1 MDEEVHMARRV
12 FISFR
17 FSDGEKYKT
26 KLCELFDGETKVI
39 NCSENEDRSGM
50 SEETIQKYLYSKLK
64 TTSVTIIIITPQA
77 INHKKDMWGRYD
89 DWMYNEI
96 RYSLEDRENN
106 RCNGIVAVY
115 TPEAKEML
123 MKETLHTCDVCK
135 QESTVSTIFD
145 VDNLF
150 RKNMMNVKKAY
161 KTNPCEGIYDSDKDS
176 YCSLVEWEE
185 FKKNYNKYID
195 KAIDKREH
203 KERYTLTKRLQ

>member
-1 MDEEVHMARRV
+1 MDNMARRV

-89 DWMYNEI
+89 DWMYDEI

-123 MKETLHTCDVCK
+123 MKETLHIIPLFGKYENRKFINFALSQSAVPARDSS
-135 QESTVSTIFD
+135 QES
-145 VDNLF
+145 
-150 RKNMMNVKKAY
+150 Y
-161 KTNPCEGIYDSDKDS
+161 QY
-176 YCSLVEWEE
+176 
-185 FKKNYNKYID
+185 
-195 KAIDKREH
+195 
-203 KERYTLTKRLQ
+203 

>member
-1 MDEEVHMARRV
+1 MARRV

-89 DWMYNEI
+89 DWMYDEI

-106 RCNGIVAVY
+106 RCNGIIV
-115 TPEAKEML
+115 
-123 MKETLHTCDVCK
+123 
-135 QESTVSTIFD
+135 
-145 VDNLF
+145 LF
-150 RKNMMNVKKAY
+150 KLLPFY
-161 KTNPCEGIYDSDKDS
+161 
-176 YCSLVEWEE
+176 
-185 FKKNYNKYID
+185 
-195 KAIDKREH
+195 
-203 KERYTLTKRLQ
+203 

>member
-89 DWMYNEI
+89 DWMYDEI

-106 RCNGIVAVY
+106 RCRETYLELEKILDEEKPSVYGRNKHTYEDVTTLIEYMRKFDFIV
-115 TPEAKEML
+115 
-123 MKETLHTCDVCK
+123 
-135 QESTVSTIFD
+135 
-145 VDNLF
+145 
-150 RKNMMNVKKAY
+150 
-161 KTNPCEGIYDSDKDS
+161 
-176 YCSLVEWEE
+176 EE
-185 FKKNYNKYID
+185 
-195 KAIDKREH
+195 
-203 KERYTLTKRLQ
+203 

>member
-1 MDEEVHMARRV
+1 MDEEVYMARRV

-39 NCSENEDRSGM
+39 NCSENEDRSGI

-89 DWMYNEI
+89 DWMYDEI

-106 RCNGIVAVY
+106 RCNGAFPARPAHASPTSSSVIW
-115 TPEAKEML
+115 L
-123 MKETLHTCDVCK
+123 
-135 QESTVSTIFD
+135 
-145 VDNLF
+145 
-150 RKNMMNVKKAY
+150 
-161 KTNPCEGIYDSDKDS
+161 
-176 YCSLVEWEE
+176 
-185 FKKNYNKYID
+185 
-195 KAIDKREH
+195 
-203 KERYTLTKRLQ
+203 